1 MTLVILSG
9 ILVILMTVRQTT
21 RQTPRSEA
29 AFWRTFQANWRHVQ
43 SDAQVHN
50 RNTIIRFEPE
60 KGVMFDGTRWQQ
72 LLVLPKTLRILKE
85 QEIVPKK
92 SGNFSPQRVSLYS
105 TATQREYELVIQMGW
120 GVYQVEAK

>member
-1 MTLVILSG
+1 MTLAILSG
-9 ILVILMTVRQTT
+9 VLVVLMTARQTT

-43 SDAQVHN
+43 SDVQAHHH
-50 RNTIIRFEPE
+50 NTIIRFKPE
-60 KGVMFDGTRWQQ
+60 KGVVFDGAQWHQV
-72 LLVLPKTLRILKE
+72 LELPKTLRILKE
-85 QEIVPKK
+85 QEIAPKK

-105 TATQREYELVIQMGW
+105 TATQQKYEVVIQMGW